1 MFTEEQI
8 REIQRRLQE
17 IGVKDSQFPEAHALI
32 GGEKVPILQD
42 SENRLMNV
50 TDFKSQVSGI
60 PETISPDA
68 SLRVVNSLNNIDL
81 RVKCFVT
88 SEQGLQ
94 GAKSYLF
101 FQEENNDDDINTG
114 RAKNFQRF
122 LLNDKSGRVITVDII
137 GKYTVATAAD
147 ITIKVSGDAEVTDIF
162 TLKFSRE
169 AGNIQ
174 GYFGEITFSSKY
186 TTTNKEDDVLFV
198 QAVSDKSNTYPNGQN
213 YNLVEMFTI
222 TGSLKDYMPVVNEP
236 VVGGLVGKQ
245 AKAFSFA
252 NYNFWTVFYNYLSDD
267 EYLDYYS
274 SEEDFISV
282 QKKAIGM
289 FIDSFE
295 DGIDMDEITPKILVE
310 SDDRYIG
317 FYTFVSSYMEYMNDN
332 QVLPK
337 KSSNTKSTVYPSDV
351 EDEAYPIIISNNVV
365 MMKQNNA
372 VLKCIE
378 DNFDAWL
385 YFLDYCVLYEENTW
399 NSIYDDDVYANDAPI
414 GVVPYSEFSG
424 QYTTENIFSDLNP
437 SNSRSANNTRNS
449 ETKTAENKQS
459 INSKSLTGKDI
470 LSTKERVEAL
480 KERIK
485 KGFSYDF
492 KSNSKNQLQKKV
504 QTKSASIDDDDALE
518 DDNPIDKLLDSD
530 REVDNYEVINSFMD
544 YGYLTTFTLKKYM
557 ICFYKYMTIFR
568 DPNFVYPVAQMS
580 GDMRITFDILG
591 YLQVDNVKEILTQE
605 YSALINNEQPSM
617 EVLEEWDKYMDL
629 IGMLQWENFD
639 HSQVA
644 SLLNR
649 ESYQT
654 RIKEMYD
661 AISDFD
667 VLLGSSQNVPYE
679 DTFSSFFKY
688 QGEWYEI
695 ILPFWRS
702 INNHDVQIFEPNREY
717 KLVHLGDWKR
727 VETDANYNWDYGN
740 FENPDEKWSEYLDE
754 YYNNNYYDG
763 DDNGGG
769 GGNIPI
775 SK

>member
-245 AKAFSFA
+245 AKAFSFSE
-252 NYNFWTVFYNYLSDD
+252 YQFWIATYNYLLDD
-267 EYLDYYS
+267 DYLGWYS
-274 SEEDFISV
+274 SEEDFLSV

-289 FIDSFE
+289 LIDSFE

-337 KSSNTKSTVYPSDV
+337 KSSNTKSAVYPSDV
-351 EDEAYPIIISNNVV
+351 EDGAYPIIISNNVV

-385 YFLDYCVLYEENTW
+385 YFLDYCVLYDESIW
-399 NSIYDDDVYANDAPI
+399 IIYDDDEHANDAPI

-424 QYTTENIFSDLNP
+424 QYTTENVFSDP
-437 SNSRSANNTRNS
+437 PHYEERSANNTRNS
-449 ETKTAENKQS
+449 ETKIAENKQS

-504 QTKSASIDDDDALE
+504 QTKSASIDDALEE

-530 REVDNYEVINSFMD
+530 REVDNYEIINSFMG
-544 YGYLTTFTLKKYM
+544 YNYLTTFTLKKYM

-568 DPNFVYPVAQMS
+568 DPNFVYPVAQMGHIES
-580 GDMRITFDILG
+580 SFDILG
-591 YLQVDNVKEILTQE
+591 YLQVDNVKELLTQL
-605 YSALINNEQPSM
+605 YEQPSM
-617 EVLEEWDKYMDL
+617 EVQEELSKYESIVGIL
-629 IGMLQWENFD
+629 RWEYFD

-679 DTFSSFFKY
+679 DTYSSFFKY

-695 ILPFWRS
+695 ILPFYRS
-702 INNHDVQIFEPNREY
+702 INHHDVQIFEPNREY

-727 VETDANYNWDYGN
+727 VETNSSFNADYSN
-740 FENPDEKWSEYLDE
+740 FANPDEKWSEYLDE

-769 GGNIPI
+769 GNIPAV
-775 SK
+775 